1 MEQSAFVFTILFMLL
16 GPIKVVPA
24 FAAATRGTDA
34 AFKRRT
40 AIYAALFASVICAFI
55 SFSGQGLIGK
65 YRLSPSALMIAGGLV
80 LLVAAL
86 RTMFPGPAVAHAD
99 PSTQRTPL
107 QVAMS
112 PLATPGIVPPAGV
125 AALLILCTYAT
136 RFPGLGSLIATGI
149 AVMMALDFLAMVFND
164 RLVKLPGLLLV
175 LQLLGSVLVFVQVAL
190 AIDTI
195 LDGARSAGLFP
206 R

>member
-40 AIYAALFASVICAFI
+40 AIYAALFATAICAFI
-55 SFSGQGLIGK
+55 AFSGQGLIGK
-65 YRLSPSALMIAGGLV
+65 YRLSPSALMIAGGMV

-86 RTMFPGPAVAHAD
+86 KTMFPGPAGGQVD
-99 PSTQRTPL
+99 PEARRTPM

-125 AALLILCTYAT
+125 AALLILCTYST
-136 RFPGLGSLIATGI
+136 RFPGLGPLIATGI
-149 AVMMALDFLAMVFND
+149 AVMMALDFVAMFFND
-164 RLVKLPGLLLV
+164 ALVKLPGLMLV
-175 LQLLGSVLVFVQVAL
+175 LKLLGSVLVFVQVAL

-195 LDGARSAGLFP
+195 LDGVRSSGLFP
-206 R
+206 G